1 MSGATWRIRVPCRNP
16 AVSLLE
22 RGATGLSVDL
32 DADATV
38 ASVRETMSQV
48 PWDRVPL
55 WINGGLAGPVLLEA
69 AFPECARGTGWWE
82 LDAAQPL
89 VAFPILHAAWSRTA
103 PGLARVSLHVSSLRE
118 QAVPGALELAC
129 LCEAAIETPAAAIG
143 LTISV
148 RLLEEIARLRLARR
162 LFPGWPIHGRSLARE
177 LTAEQRDVN
186 LVRVTYQALAAA
198 LVGLDSFHALSRDHC
213 LAEEDFDS
221 LLLALRTQ
229 QVLAAESRLESGKDP
244 LAGSAL
250 AEDIGPGLEQD
261 VAAFRA
267 RIQAA
272 GGWGAAIRTDLV
284 SRLARD
290 HAVERPRIGVDR
302 FVMEELGL
310 QRSPSPPVRPLPVPE
325 LVRAHDGELF
335 DAIASAAREG
345 LSLGR
350 LNASLA
356 AR

>member
-1 MSGATWRIRVPCRNP
+1 MSGAALRMRVPCRNS
-16 AVSLLE
+16 AFSLLE

-38 ASVRETMSQV
+38 PSVREAMSEV
-48 PWDRVPL
+48 AWDRVPL
-55 WINGGLAGPVLLEA
+55 WINGGLAGPSLLWA
-69 AFPECARGTGWWE
+69 ACRECARGSGWWE

-89 VAFPILHAAWSRTA
+89 AAFPSLQAAWSGIA

-118 QAVPGALELAC
+118 QGVPVALELAS
-129 LCEAAIETPAAAIG
+129 LCEAAAETPAASIG

-148 RLLEEIARLRLARR
+148 RLLEETARLRLARR
-162 LFPGWPIHGRSLARE
+162 LFPGLPIHGRSLARD
-177 LTAEQRDVN
+177 LTAAQRDVN

-198 LVGLDSFHALSRDHC
+198 LGGLDSFHALSRDHW

-221 LLLALRTQ
+221 LVLALRTQ
-229 QVLAAESRLESGKDP
+229 QVLAAESRLESGQDP

-250 AEDIGPGLEQD
+250 AEDIGPGLEQE

-272 GGWGAAIRTDLV
+272 GGWGAAVRTDLV

-302 FVMEELGL
+302 FVMEEPGL
-310 QRSPSPPVRPLPVPE
+310 PLRPAPPVGPLPVPE

-335 DAIASAAREG
+335 DALVSAARAG

-350 LNASLA
+350 LNASLV

>member
-32 DADATV
+32 DAGATV
-38 ASVRETMSQV
+38 PSVREAMSQV

-55 WINGGLAGPVLLEA
+55 WINGGLAGPALLRA
-69 AFPECARGTGWWE
+69 AFPECVRGTGWWE

-89 VAFPILHAAWSRTA
+89 AALPLLQAAWSRIA
-103 PGLARVSLHVSSLRE
+103 PGLARVSLHVGSLRE
-118 QAVPGALELAC
+118 QGVPGALELAS
-129 LCEAAIETPAAAIG
+129 LCEAAAETPAASIG
-143 LTISV
+143 LTFSV
-148 RLLEEIARLRLARR
+148 RLLEEIARLRLARC
-162 LFPGWPIHGRSLARE
+162 LFPGLPIHGRSLARD
-177 LTAEQRDVN
+177 LTAAQRDVN

-198 LVGLDSFHALSRDHC
+198 LGGLDSFHALSRDHW
-213 LAEEDFDS
+213 LAAEEFDS
-221 LLLALRTQ
+221 LVFALRTQ
-229 QVLAAESRLESGKDP
+229 QVLAAESQLESGHDP
-244 LAGSAL
+244 IAGSDLVADL
-250 AEDIGPGLEQD
+250 GPRVEQD

-267 RIQAA
+267 RIQTA
-272 GGWGAAIRTDLV
+272 GGWSAALRSDLV
-284 SRLARD
+284 FSLARD

-302 FVMEELGL
+302 FVMEEPGL
-310 QRSPSPPVRPLPVPE
+310 QRRPSPPVSPLPVPE
-325 LVRAHDGELF
+325 LVRAPEGELF
-335 DAIASAAREG
+335 DALASAAREG